1 MRRAERPHR
10 TTNEPNANEPNVGL
24 PARWR
29 KYSVAARRGWISI
42 SCAHAW
48 PHPGGCGSEAYLMG
62 LAPVH
67 THTCTYT
74 CAQFRSK
81 WSGVGPQGWRTS
93 GVEWDPRGGELV
105 GRSGIPGVE
114 GSGTPGVVVDPSL
127 TLRDV

>member
-24 PARWR
+24 PARWH

-62 LAPVH
+62 LAPEH
-67 THTCTYT
+67 THTHTHT
-74 CAQFRSK
+74 HVHSSEAN
-81 WSGVGPQGWRTS
+81 

-105 GRSGIPGVE
+105 E
-114 GSGTPGVVVDPSL
+114 WSGTPGVEN
-127 TLRDV
+127 